1 MNAETLMALGY
12 FLAIGLACIG
22 AGIGIGRSVAAALEA
37 MARQPEA
44 SGQIRTTMVVGV
56 AFAEALAIY
65 ALISIVLW
73 KLFT

>member
-12 FLAIGLACIG
+12 FIGVGLACIG
-22 AGIGIGRSVAAALEA
+22 AGIGIGRAVAAALEA
-37 MARQPEA
+37 MARQPEM
-44 SGQIRTTMVVGV
+44 SSQLRTNMVVGV
-56 AFAEALAIY
+56 AFSEALAIY

>member
-1 MNAETLMALGY
+1 MGTESLMAFGY

-22 AGIGIGRSVAAALEA
+22 AGIGIGRAVAAALEA
-37 MARQPEA
+37 MARQPEMA
-44 SGQIRTTMVVGV
+44 SQLRTNMVVGV

-65 ALISIVLW
+65 ALISIALW